1 MTGFDFG
8 DDWADMAGSGAVALV
23 CFGSSSAAV
32 AEAARIL
39 EECAVSSRLINL
51 RLLAPLQTAAL
62 AEALLGCEQVFVVE
76 QNHSKQLF
84 HYLKGHMDFQ
94 QQVYSYALAGPVPLS
109 PNNIAQQVL
118 EVIGA

>member
-1 MTGFDFG
+1 VG
-8 DDWADMAGSGAVALV
+8 LV
-23 CFGSSSAAV
+23 CFGSSSAAMAEV
-32 AEAARIL
+32 AEIL
-39 EECAVSSRLINL
+39 VERTVTSRLVNL

-62 AEALLGCEQVFVVE
+62 AEALLGCEQVFVIE

-94 QQVYSYALAGPVPLS
+94 QQVYSYAMAGPVPLS
-109 PNNIAQQVL
+109 PQNIAQQVL